1 MDDEYEEYE
10 EYSETKLARTEQLDH
25 LHRESMLGSPIVL
38 ATLAP
43 CCISHLVAT
52 FHRVKLVYARPGRD
66 CKALLQYLRVAC
78 ASARL
83 LSARQAASRVR

>member
-1 MDDEYEEYE
+1 MGDEYEEYE
-10 EYSETKLARTEQLDH
+10 EYSETTLARTEQLDH
-25 LHRESMLGSPIVL
+25 LHRESMVGSPIVL

-52 FHRVKLVYARPGRD
+52 FHRVKLVYARTDRD
-66 CKALLQYLRVAC
+66 CKVDRYLRVAC